1 MNNGY
6 GVGILLTVL
15 TLAASPLLAESESSE
30 QEAHEQDVREKQLQ
44 FDLKQLELMNERQ
57 QRMIK
62 SMHLRLEKYKAQAG
76 NTGAVTAAS
85 DSSSDIGSE
94 KREEKDGQSSLESLL
109 QEQHAVFSRRW
120 VIEPGITYSGSDR
133 KQISLNGFL
142 AVDAIFLGRLD
153 VDEVDNRV
161 ITLDVST
168 RYTVSDAVQLYLKVP
183 YVYRRAEYASAGVEF
198 SSASSSEAQLDDKA
212 LGDISFGAFF
222 RLATETATT
231 PDVVLNLG
239 ARAPTGTDPFGIKV
253 ISPDPNNT
261 NLRVPGELPTGSGV
275 WAGTLGLS
283 MVKTL
288 DPAIVFGGIEYTYQF
303 DERFDDISTAPDN
316 ETPGEVQ
323 LGSSLQLN
331 LGTAF
336 ALNELM
342 SLNFSFTNQLLNDSR
357 IKSGGGSWASIPGS
371 SANIATF
378 NIGSTFNIS
387 KQRSLSVTL
396 ATGLTREAS
405 DFGLNFRM
413 PFVI

>member
-1 MNNGY
+1 MTNGY
-6 GVGILLTVL
+6 GVGMLLTVL
-15 TLAASPLLAESESSE
+15 MLGASPLLAESERS
-30 QEAHEQDVREKQLQ
+30 QQVVDEQDLREKQLR
-44 FDLKQLELMNERQ
+44 FDLKQLELMNVRQ

-62 SMHLRLEKYKAQAG
+62 SMHLRLEQYKSQVG
-76 NTGAVTAAS
+76 NSETLT
-85 DSSSDIGSE
+85 DSGDIASE
-94 KREEKDGQSSLESLL
+94 KRDEKDSQSSLDNLL

-161 ITLDVST
+161 ITVDVST
-168 RYTVSDAVQLYLKVP
+168 RYTLSDAVQLYLKVP

-198 SSASSSEAQLDDKA
+198 SSASASEAKLDDKA

-231 PDVVLNLG
+231 PDVVVNLG

-253 ISPDPNNT
+253 VSPDPNNT

-283 MVKTL
+283 MVKTF

-303 DERFDDISTAPDN
+303 DERFDDISTAPGN

-357 IKSGGGSWASIPGS
+357 IKSGSGSWVSIPGS

>member
-1 MNNGY
+1 MTNGY
-6 GVGILLTVL
+6 GVGMLLTVL
-15 TLAASPLLAESESSE
+15 MLGASPLLAESERSQ
-30 QEAHEQDVREKQLQ
+30 QEVDEQDLREKQLR

-62 SMHLRLEKYKAQAG
+62 SMHLRLEQYKSQVG
-76 NTGAVTAAS
+76 NSETLT
-85 DSSSDIGSE
+85 DSGDIASE
-94 KREEKDGQSSLESLL
+94 KRDEKDSQSSLDNLL

-161 ITLDVST
+161 ITVDVST
-168 RYTVSDAVQLYLKVP
+168 RYTLSDAVQLYLKVP

-198 SSASSSEAQLDDKA
+198 SSASASEAKLDDKA

-231 PDVVLNLG
+231 PDVVVNLG

-253 ISPDPNNT
+253 VSPDPNNT

-283 MVKTL
+283 MVKTF

-303 DERFDDISTAPDN
+303 DERFDDISTAPGN

-357 IKSGGGSWASIPGS
+357 IKSGSGSWVSIPGS